1 MPSGRQRER
10 EREHVRIRW
19 RKEEERER
27 ERKRN
32 REERER
38 EREEEEERVRKWGG
52 ETSSKAIDLDEG
64 QDDES
69 PYEVGD
75 ASEEEV
81 VEVKKSV
88 EPKKSASAAMLEMLS
103 SESGSE
109 SSLEEESKGREGK
122 RRCPPL
128 GAILVD

>member
-1 MPSGRQRER
+1 MEEGGGEG
-10 EREHVRIRW
+10 EG
-19 RKEEERER
+19 KEEEQRGEG
-27 ERKRN
+27 EGEGGGK
-32 REERER
+32 
-38 EREEEEERVRKWGG
+38 EERVRKWGG

-122 RRCPPL
+122 RRCTPL